1 MLKNWI
7 KAILLLLLMLVIII
21 GAVLAKSPLSLQYW
35 WQHPK
40 AAFLL
45 NQGRNPQVVALKY
58 PPVKP
63 LSAMAL
69 LGRKLFYD
77 ASLSG
82 SGQLSCASCHNPA
95 HAYAPANILSV
106 QLGGTDMHQMGVRAV
121 PSLTYLYRQPNFS
134 IGPDNPVNEDTNL
147 LEAAE
152 LAETHSLAPKQSI
165 GKSRLVPQG
174 GLFWDGRVDTL
185 QQQAGGPLFNPL
197 EMAAGSKAEVFAK
210 LQQASY
216 AKDFVQ
222 LVGPAVFHDPELA
235 VQEALFAIARYQI
248 EDASFHPFSSKFDA
262 WLQGKARFTQA
273 ELRGYLA
280 FNDPN
285 KGNCAVCHLDKPTRD
300 GLPPLFTDTQYEA
313 LGVPRNPAIP
323 ANQNP
328 HYVDLGLCGPDRT
341 DLETQMQY
349 CGMFL
354 TPTLRNVATRHA
366 FFHNGYYHTL
376 GQVLDFYRFRD
387 IAPQKIYPV
396 VHGKVQRFNDL
407 PLVYQKNVDTQDA
420 PFGGKSGD
428 TPRLSKKDKQNIIA
442 FLHTLTD
449 GYMDAPH

>member
-1 MLKNWI
+1 MSKNWVN
-7 KAILLLLLMLVIII
+7 AILWLLLVLVIVI
-21 GAVLAKSPLSLQYW
+21 GAVLAKSPLPLRDWQ
-35 WQHPK
+35 QHPK
-40 AAFLL
+40 AAFVL
-45 NQGRNPQVVALKY
+45 NQGRNPHVAELVY

-63 LSAMAL
+63 LSTMAI

-82 SGQLSCASCHNPA
+82 SGRLACASCHDPA
-95 HAYAPANILSV
+95 HAYAPANALSV
-106 QLGGTDMHQMGVRAV
+106 QLGGPDMRQFGVRAV

-134 IGPDNPVNEDTNL
+134 IGPDNPANENSNL

-152 LAETHSLAPKQSI
+152 LAETHPLAPKQAI

-174 GLFWDGRVDTL
+174 GLFWDGRVNTL

-197 EMAAGSKAEVFAK
+197 EMAASSPAEVFAK
-210 LQQASY
+210 LQHASY
-216 AKDFVQ
+216 ANDFTQ
-222 LVGPAVFHDPELA
+222 LFGVNVWRQPGLV
-235 VQEALFAIARYQI
+235 VQEALFALARYQI
-248 EDASFHPFSSKFDA
+248 EDPSFHSFSSKFDA
-262 WLQGKARFTQA
+262 WLQGRARLSRA

-285 KGNCAVCHLDKPTRD
+285 KGNCAACHVDKPTRD

-323 ANQNP
+323 VNRNP
-328 HYVDLGLCGPDRT
+328 HYADLGLCGPYRT
-341 DLETQMQY
+341 DLETQTQY

-387 IAPQKIYPV
+387 VAPQKIYPV
-396 VHGKVQRFNDL
+396 LHGKVQQFDDL
-407 PLVYQKNVDTQDA
+407 PSAYQKNVDTQDA

-428 TPRLSKKDKQNIIA
+428 APHLSEQDKQNIIA
-442 FLHTLTD
+442 FLQTLTD
-449 GYMDAPH
+449 GYVPASH

>member
-1 MLKNWI
+1 MLKPWI
-7 KAILLLLLMLVIII
+7 NAFLLLMLVLMVIA
-21 GAVLAKSPLSLQYW
+21 GAVLAKSPLSWHYW
-35 WQHPK
+35 WQHPH
-40 AAFLL
+40 AAWVL
-45 NQGRNPQVVALKY
+45 NQGRNPQVVAETY
-58 PPVKP
+58 PPIRP
-63 LSAMAL
+63 LSAMAI

-82 SGQLSCASCHNPA
+82 SGRLACASCHDPA
-95 HAYAPANILSV
+95 HAYAPANALSV
-106 QLGGTDMHQMGVRAV
+106 QLGGPDMRQMGVRAV

-134 IGPDNPVNEDTNL
+134 IGPDNPANEDTNL
-147 LEAAE
+147 LGSAE
-152 LAETHSLAPKQSI
+152 LAKTHSLAPKQVI
-165 GKSRLVPQG
+165 NNSRLVPQG
-174 GLFWDGRVDTL
+174 GLFWDGRVNTL

-197 EMAAGSKAEVFAK
+197 EMAAASEAEVFAK
-210 LQQASY
+210 LQQAPY
-216 AKDFVQ
+216 ADDFTRLFGDNVWRQ
-222 LVGPAVFHDPELA
+222 PGLV

-248 EDASFHPFSSKFDA
+248 EDPSFHPFSSKFDA
-262 WLQGKARFTQA
+262 WLQGKARFTRA

-285 KGNCAVCHLDKPTRD
+285 KGNCAACHLDKPTRD

-313 LGVPRNPAIP
+313 LGVPRNLAIP
-323 ANQNP
+323 ANQNS
-328 HYVDLGLCGPDRT
+328 HYVDLGLCGPFRT

-387 IAPQKIYPV
+387 VAPQKIYPV
-396 VHGKVQRFNDL
+396 MQGKVQRFDDL
-407 PLVYQKNVDTQDA
+407 PVAYRNNIDTQDI
-420 PFGGKSGD
+420 PFGGKLGAK
-428 TPRLSKKDKQNIIA
+428 PRMSESDKRNLIA

-449 GYMDAPH
+449 GYMPYSY

>member
-7 KAILLLLLMLVIII
+7 KAILLLLLMLVLVV
-21 GAVLAKSPLSLQYW
+21 GAVLAKSPFPLRYW

-40 AAFLL
+40 ETFLL
-45 NQGRNPQVVALKY
+45 NQGRNPRVVALKY

-63 LSAMAL
+63 LSAMAI

-82 SGQLSCASCHNPA
+82 SGRLACASCHDPA
-95 HAYAPANILSV
+95 HAYAPANALSV
-106 QLGGTDMHQMGVRAV
+106 QLGGSDMRQMGVRAV

-134 IGPDNPVNEDTNL
+134 VGPDNPANEDSNL

-152 LAETHSLAPKQSI
+152 LAETHPLAPKQAI

-174 GLFWDGRVDTL
+174 GLFWDGRVNTL

-197 EMAAGSKAEVFAK
+197 EMAAASETEVFAK
-210 LQQASY
+210 LQHASY
-216 AKDFVQ
+216 ADDFTRLFGANVWRQ
-222 LVGPAVFHDPELA
+222 PGLV

-248 EDASFHPFSSKFDA
+248 EDPSFRPFSSKFDA
-262 WLQGKARFTQA
+262 WLQGKARLSRA

-285 KGNCAVCHLDKPTRD
+285 KGNCAACHVDKPTRD

-323 ANQNP
+323 ANKNL
-328 HYVDLGLCGPDRT
+328 HYVDLGLCGPYRT

-387 IAPQKIYPV
+387 VAPQNIYPV
-396 VHGKVQRFNDL
+396 VRGKVQRFDDL

-449 GYMDAPH
+449 GYMDASH

>member
-7 KAILLLLLMLVIII
+7 KAILLLLLMLVFVV
-21 GAVLAKSPLSLQYW
+21 GAVLAKSPFPLRYW

-40 AAFLL
+40 EAFLL
-45 NQGRNPQVVALKY
+45 NQGRNPRVVALKY

-63 LSAMAL
+63 LSAMAI

-82 SGQLSCASCHNPA
+82 SGRLACASCHDPA
-95 HAYAPANILSV
+95 HAYAPANALSV
-106 QLGGTDMHQMGVRAV
+106 QLGGSDMRQMGVRAV

-134 IGPDNPVNEDTNL
+134 VGPDNPANEDSNL

-152 LAETHSLAPKQSI
+152 LAETHPLAPKQAI

-174 GLFWDGRVDTL
+174 GLFWDGRVNTL

-197 EMAAGSKAEVFAK
+197 EMAAASETEVFAK
-210 LQQASY
+210 LQHASY
-216 AKDFVQ
+216 ADDFTRLFGANVWRQ
-222 LVGPAVFHDPELA
+222 PGLV

-248 EDASFHPFSSKFDA
+248 EDPSFRPFSSKFDA
-262 WLQGKARFTQA
+262 WLQGKARLSRA

-285 KGNCAVCHLDKPTRD
+285 KGNCAACHVDKPTRD

-323 ANQNP
+323 ANKNL
-328 HYVDLGLCGPDRT
+328 HYVDLGLCGPYRT

-387 IAPQKIYPV
+387 VAPQNIYPV
-396 VHGKVQRFNDL
+396 VRGKVQRFDDL

-449 GYMDAPH
+449 GYMDASH